1 MKNIIPIFIL
11 LALIAVVYSN
21 SFNTSLHFDDT
32 TNIIRNVPVHL
43 KDFTWKNVKKT
54 FYGGGKRGDIYHP
67 HLYRPVAV
75 FSFALNYY
83 FHELEVF
90 GYHLVNF
97 LIHTVASI
105 FLFLF
110 IKQILDFLKYPHS
123 LPIALISTVL
133 WALNPI
139 QVTSVT
145 YITQR
150 MTSMAGMFY
159 IMAMYFYLKGRM
171 SPENSSSLKYWG
183 TSIICVTLAL
193 GCKENAIMVFFSI
206 FLFDLIFIP
215 KKENIKRNVMVFLW
229 IILAGILIIYA
240 LSGWETL
247 SYNQLM
253 EGYAKRDFTL
263 GQRLLTGP
271 RVILFYIMLL
281 VFPYHGLLSLTH
293 NLVVS
298 KSLID
303 PLATLVALLVLATII
318 TLAIVKIRKYPLISY
333 CVLFFFLN
341 HLIEVSIFPLELVF
355 EHRNYIPSFFFF
367 LPFSILLLHIWK
379 NWLGFKV
386 MVPALASSIILF
398 FGYNTY
404 YQNDVWETDLKLWI
418 DTTKKS
424 PDPRSM
430 FNYGGA
436 FYSLWIDNKDKKEY
450 FQKALRYWYISA
462 NFNKLFGTNYR
473 EDANVLP
480 YGRVMYMARHNALML
495 RMAKEG
501 KIRSAW
507 TIKGLPDPDRFVIK

>member
-1 MKNIIPIFIL
+1 MKKIIPIFIL
-11 LALIAVVYSN
+11 LVLIGVVYSN
-21 SFNTSLHFDDT
+21 SFDANLHFDDT
-32 TNIIRNVPVHL
+32 TNIIRNPSVHL

-90 GYHLVNF
+90 GYHLINF
-97 LIHTVASI
+97 LVHCIASI

-110 IKQILDFLKYPHS
+110 IRQVLDFLKYSHS
-123 LPIALISTVL
+123 LMIALISTFL
-133 WALNPI
+133 WALNPVQI
-139 QVTSVT
+139 TAVTC
-145 YITQR
+145 ITQR
-150 MTSMAGMFY
+150 MASMAGMFF
-159 IMAMYFYLKGRM
+159 IMAMYFYLKGRIQKQWHYYVI
-171 SPENSSSLKYWG
+171 SALS
-183 TSIICVTLAL
+183 TILAL

-206 FLFDLIFIP
+206 FLFDLMFVQ

-247 SYNQLM
+247 SYNQLI

-281 VFPYHGLLSLTH
+281 AFPYHGFLSLTH

-303 PLATLVALLVLATII
+303 PFATLIAFLVLAVII
-318 TLAIVKIRKYPLISY
+318 TLSIVKIRKYALICY

-379 NWLGFKV
+379 NWRGFKV

-404 YQNDVWETDLKLWI
+404 YQNDVWETDLKLWT

-430 FNYGGA
+430 FNYAGA
-436 FYSLWIDNKDKKEY
+436 FYTLWMDNKDNREY

-462 NFNKLFGTNYR
+462 NFNKLFGTNYS
-473 EDANVLP
+473 EDPNKIP
-480 YGRVMYMARHNALML
+480 YGRVMRMAVHNALML
-495 RMAKEG
+495 KMAKEG

-507 TIKGLPDPDRFVIK
+507 TIKGLPDPDRFVIKE